1 MSDNPH
7 EPCPYVDCGSS
18 DAFNWEDE
26 KQVGYCHACHT
37 AYPSNKKVFDW
48 VKETYPVKEKIDLKK
63 WRPDLSAVARVT
75 SKGIRGLD
83 EDVAKLFKMQRQYDA
98 GGNWLCDAFGYPSN
112 VKYRSPTPEGEKKVC
127 VWKQSGQGANEL
139 YGPEWTPGA
148 SKRIYLT
155 EGEYDAASLYQLLG
169 KTWPV
174 KSIPSS
180 SIGPKFLQHNQKEL
194 EAYDEIVYAG
204 ELDESGR
211 KAADLLYSA
220 YPQKMLYVALTKH
233 KDANAYLNSDDA
245 DELKWAARK
254 PQKYS
259 PPNFH
264 TGDDDWLRALREENP
279 YQSYRIGH
287 SQLDA
292 KTRGL
297 VKGGITFIKAPR
309 GAGKTEFFR
318 YMQYQLRKKHPE
330 VAYGL
335 IHMEEMLST
344 TLRCMATYELGVNV
358 RTKEDQDE
366 RGITDKQV
374 EDAVLGLKGDGK
386 IVPFELLPTDEPLSI
401 VEYVRLAA
409 TVFGCEFVF
418 IDHMQRLV
426 YRSGLD
432 RATEN
437 LTQVATQL
445 AELCKELNIGVIAI
459 SHINTNGVTQ
469 YAAAMENEAI
479 IVIDVVRDVESD
491 DEIEKDMSE
500 FMITKN
506 RPFSKLHSAGRVY
519 FDPETTILEE
529 AV

>member
-1 MSDNPH
+1 M
-7 EPCPYVDCGSS
+7 
-18 DAFNWEDE
+18 
-26 KQVGYCHACHT
+26 
-37 AYPSNKKVFDW
+37 
-48 VKETYPVKEKIDLKK
+48 
-63 WRPDLSAVARVT
+63 
-75 SKGIRGLD
+75 
-83 EDVAKLFKMQRQYDA
+83 
-98 GGNWLCDAFGYPSN
+98 
-112 VKYRSPTPEGEKKVC
+112 
-127 VWKQSGQGANEL
+127 
-139 YGPEWTPGA
+139 
-148 SKRIYLT
+148 
-155 EGEYDAASLYQLLG
+155 LG